1 MTEERQSELD
11 TIATPPGV
19 AEGVAAVAWMR
30 MMGAD
35 SVDYH
40 RATVLARGDDHPGQA
55 LAYYASRGET
65 PLLWGGRSAITLG
78 LQGAVTDAQYE
89 ALFGPDGA
97 CDPTTGERLVNTK
110 RPGLELVISAHK
122 SVAEL
127 GVIGRAEDMHRI
139 MDAERDAT
147 LGYLE
152 QLTGAIG
159 GRRGRAMERT
169 QTEGLIYA
177 VTRHAT
183 SRAGDPCPHDHV
195 LVANLV
201 RMADA
206 KGGWKAADTALWR
219 EHLHAAT
226 MFGRVAS
233 AQQAVELGY
242 GIVADPGP
250 SGKLGHWAIAGVPEV
265 VMEVHSKRAAEVTE
279 EMERRGHDSYRARNV
294 AARTTRAPKR
304 HSPVGELMPRWVA
317 EIGEVGWSVERV
329 AASIEQEAARYRR
342 PRPELTNAELR
353 TIATQALADDSA
365 LVARKVFSKRD
376 VIVAVAPQLYGR
388 NLSEV
393 ARAVGR
399 TLADPEAVRLL
410 GVAGASQPAYATA
423 TTIAREEAIAH
434 CVESQVTRPGAAVS
448 PEAAQ
453 EALARAEASL
463 YRPLTAGQR
472 AAVEGTL
479 TSGRGVELVVGI
491 AGSGKTTALAAVRDG
506 FEAAGYEV
514 VGTSTSG
521 QAARTL
527 ATEGG
532 IEPSRTLASL
542 NWRIAHNSL
551 QLSARH
557 VAVLDEAAMT
567 DDAALLAF
575 LEAARHAGTKVVM
588 VGDPRQ
594 LGSVGPGGGFESLA
608 RRFAGAVHV
617 LSENVRQVDP
627 GEREA
632 LANLRAGDVG
642 AAVAWYAA
650 HGRITVSP
658 DRDTAL
664 DEVVSRW
671 VADVRDGAAP
681 AMYAWKR
688 ASVAELNRRGRIAW
702 EGLGRLSGP
711 ELVVG
716 DVGYR
721 AGDRIVTLAP
731 GARGVIVTSECGT
744 VLAVDVGRRELGATM
759 DDGRYQR
766 FAGDDLAADHLAHG
780 YAVTAHRSQGA
791 TVRRAQSLEDGGG
804 RELAYVKMSRAWEST
819 TVHTVADSL
828 EQAVED
834 LTRAWSPARR
844 IGWAIDR
851 GVPTRDAPARPAKQV
866 EPEEPASLRHARLA
880 AERQILSD
888 AIPSDPGPSY
898 RQAATRLQRLKDE
911 KEALIHADG
920 TGVLRGTPVGD
931 AAKAWSRVEREHRCC
946 LADAEHAGMR
956 EAIQLRRRAAKARKA
971 EGPLRDAF
979 NALAAPERDRIRV
992 ELPKAERRVAE
1003 LAGQRDAAARFHQEH
1018 PEAMRRLV
1026 ALDREIEDAAFKMDL
1041 ERQPLDG
1048 IEPRRP
1054 EPPQLEHR
1062 FPDHNRVMER
1072 TIELGRGFGLEL

>member
-1 MTEERQSELD
+1 MTRKSNTDLD
-11 TIATPPGV
+11 TIATRALQEGPPG
-19 AEGVAAVAWMR
+19 VAWMR

-35 SVDYH
+35 SVAYH
-40 RATVLARGDDHPGQA
+40 RTTVLARGDDHPGQA

-65 PLLWGGRSAITLG
+65 PLLWGGRGAMALG

-89 ALFGPDGA
+89 ALFGPGGA
-97 CDPTTGERLVNTK
+97 CDPTTGERLVKTK

-147 LGYLE
+147 LAYLE
-152 QLTGAIG
+152 QLTGAMG
-159 GRRGRAMERT
+159 GRRGRTAERT
-169 QTEGLIYA
+169 QTQGLIYA

-206 KGGWKAADTALWR
+206 RGGWKAADTALWR

-233 AQQAVELGY
+233 AQRAVELGY

-250 SGKLGHWAIAGVPEV
+250 SGRLGHWAVAGVPEAA
-265 VMEVHSKRAAEVTE
+265 MEVHSKRAAEIAE
-279 EMERRGHDSYRARNV
+279 EMERTGHDSYRARNV

-317 EIGEVGWSVERV
+317 EIGEVGWSVERI
-329 AASIEQEAARYRR
+329 AASIEHEAALYRR
-342 PRPELTNAELR
+342 PRPELANAELR
-353 TIATQALADDSA
+353 DIATAALADDSA

-376 VIVAVAPQLYGR
+376 VIVSVAPQLYGR

-423 TTIAREEAIAH
+423 TTIAREEAIAR

-448 PEAAQ
+448 AEAAQ

-463 YRPLTAGQR
+463 CRSLTAGQR
-472 AAVEGTL
+472 AAVEAVL

-491 AGSGKTTALAAVRDG
+491 AGSGKTTALAAARDG
-506 FEAAGYEV
+506 FEAAGYAV

-527 ATEGG
+527 AAEGG

-542 NWRIAHNSL
+542 NWCIAHNSL
-551 QLSARH
+551 RLSARH

-594 LGSVGPGGGFESLA
+594 LGSVGPGGGFEALV
-608 RRFAGAVHV
+608 RRFGGAVHV

-627 GEREA
+627 AEREA
-632 LANLRAGDVG
+632 LADLRVGDVA

-650 HGRITVSP
+650 HGRIVVSP

-664 DEVVSRW
+664 AETVAHW

-688 ASVAELNRRGRIAW
+688 ASVAELNRRGRLAW

-711 ELVVG
+711 ELVMG
-716 DVGYR
+716 DIGYR

-731 GARGVIVTSECGT
+731 GANGEIVTSECGA
-744 VLAVDVGRRELGATM
+744 VLAVDVARRELGATM

-766 FAGDDLAADHLAHG
+766 FTGDDLAAGHLAHG

-834 LTRAWSPARR
+834 LTRAWSHSRR

-851 GVPTRDAPARPAKQV
+851 GIPAQDEPTQRASQV
-866 EPEEPASLRHARLA
+866 EPPEPASLRHARLV
-880 AERQILSD
+880 AERQALV
-888 AIPSDPGPSY
+888 AAMPSDPGASY
-898 RQAATRLQRLKDE
+898 RQASARVQRLKDE
-911 KEALIHADG
+911 REALIHADG

-931 AAKAWSRVEREHRCC
+931 AAMAWNRVAWEWRRC
-946 LADAEHAGMR
+946 LADAEHAGLR
-956 EAIQLRRRAAKARKA
+956 EGHQLRRRAAKARRS

-979 NALAAPERDRIRV
+979 NALAAPERDRIRA
-992 ELPKAERRVAE
+992 ELPEAEKE
-1003 LAGQRDAAARFHQEH
+1003 LAALKGRRDAAANFHRDH
-1018 PEAMRRLV
+1018 PEALRRLRS
-1026 ALDREIEDAAFKMDL
+1026 LDREIDGAAYDMDL

-1048 IEPRRP
+1048 IAPRRP
-1054 EPPQLEHR
+1054 ELPQLDHR
-1062 FPDHNRVMER
+1062 IQRHDQVLER
-1072 TIELGRGFGLEL
+1072 TIELDRGFGLEL

>member
-1 MTEERQSELD
+1 M
-11 TIATPPGV
+11 
-19 AEGVAAVAWMR
+19 AWMR

-65 PLLWGGRSAITLG
+65 PLLWGGRGAVALG

-147 LGYLE
+147 LAYLE
-152 QLTGAIG
+152 QLAGAIG
-159 GRRGRAMERT
+159 GRRGRAAERT
-169 QTEGLIYA
+169 KTEGLIYA

-219 EHLHAAT
+219 QHLHAAT

-233 AQQAVELGY
+233 AQRAVELGY

-250 SGKLGHWAIAGVPEV
+250 SGRLGHWAIAGVPEA
-265 VMEVHSKRAAEVTE
+265 VMEVHSKRAAEIAE
-279 EMERRGHDSYRARNV
+279 EMERTGHDSYRSRNI

-304 HSPVGELMPRWVA
+304 HSPLGDLMPRWVG

-329 AASIEQEAARYRR
+329 AASIEHEAARYRR
-342 PRPELTNAELR
+342 PRPELSNHELR
-353 TIATQALADDSA
+353 GIATAALADDSA

-423 TTIAREEAIAH
+423 ATIAREEAIAH

-448 PEAAQ
+448 AEAAQ

-463 YRPLTAGQR
+463 YRSLTAGQR
-472 AAVEGTL
+472 SAVDAIL

-594 LGSVGPGGGFESLA
+594 LGSVGPGGGFEALA

-632 LANLRAGDVG
+632 LANLRSRDVG

-650 HGRITVSP
+650 NGRITVSP

-688 ASVAELNRRGRIAW
+688 ASVAELNRRGRLAW
-702 EGLGRLSGP
+702 EGLGRLRGP
-711 ELVVG
+711 ELMVG
-716 DVGYR
+716 DVGFR

-731 GARGVIVTSECGT
+731 GAGGEIVTSECGT
-744 VLAVDVGRRELGATM
+744 VLAVDVARRELGATM

-791 TVRRAQSLEDGGG
+791 TVRRAQALEDGGG

-819 TVHTVADSL
+819 TVHTVADSM

-834 LTRAWSPARR
+834 LTRAWSHSRR

-851 GVPTRDAPARPAKQV
+851 GVPTRDAPAQRATQV
-866 EPEEPASLRHARLA
+866 EPEEPASLRHARLV
-880 AERQILSD
+880 AERQILAA
-888 AIPSDPGPSY
+888 AIPSDPGPSL

-920 TGVLRGTPVGD
+920 TGVLRGTPVGE
-931 AAKAWSRVEREHRCC
+931 AARAWSRVEREQRRC
-946 LADAEHAGMR
+946 LADAEHAGLR
-956 EAIQLRRRAAKARKA
+956 EGHQLRRRAAKARKA

-979 NALAAPERDRIRV
+979 NALAAPERDRIRS
-992 ELPKAERRVAE
+992 ELPKAERE
-1003 LAGQRDAAARFHQEH
+1003 LAERKAQRDAAATFHRDH
-1018 PEAMRRLV
+1018 PEALHRLI
-1026 ALDREIEDAAFKMDL
+1026 ALDREIDGAAYEMDL

-1048 IEPRRP
+1048 IEPRRS
-1054 EPPQLEHR
+1054 ELPQLDHR
-1062 FPDHNRVMER
+1062 FPRNDHVLER
-1072 TIELGRGFGLEL
+1072 TIELDRGFGLEL